1 MKNIILTTFLIF
13 SLQTFISQERNLDTI
28 LSSNNFFHN
37 QQTSLALL
45 SGWSVANLSLSPIS
59 SDNLFNP
66 SSNLDY
72 FHQMNFFFNVIN
84 GAIAGFA
91 HYEVNRRSKL
101 SWTYSEIEEQ
111 RKKALKSIKFN
122 MGLDISYILGGIFLK
137 NLANKADQ
145 KYSQY
150 IGYGNSLIIQGAYL
164 FLYDAVFLRKIRK
177 R

>member
-1 MKNIILTTFLIF
+1 VKNFFVLSVFVLLCGLIF
-13 SLQTFISQERNLDTI
+13 SQQTKKDTLLI
-28 LSSNNFFHN
+28 GNDFFHN

-45 SGWSVANLSLSPIS
+45 SGWSAANLSLSPIS
-59 SDNLFNP
+59 TENLFNP
-66 SSNLDY
+66 TNNLDY

-122 MGLDISYILGGIFLK
+122 MGLDLSYILSGLILK
-137 NLANKADQ
+137 NLTEKVDQ
-145 KYSQY
+145 KYPQY
-150 IGYGNSLIIQGAYL
+150 LGYGNSLIIQGAYL
-164 FLYDAVFLRKIRK
+164 LLYDAVFLRKIRK